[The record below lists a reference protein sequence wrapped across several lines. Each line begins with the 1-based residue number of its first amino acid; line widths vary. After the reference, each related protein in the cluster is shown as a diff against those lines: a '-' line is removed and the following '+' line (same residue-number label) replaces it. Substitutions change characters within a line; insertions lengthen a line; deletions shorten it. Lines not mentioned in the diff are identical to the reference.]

1 MVLLREKLQDGRH
14 VLILLNGGKW
24 KPPVR
29 NINSKGCR
37 TIWLSKMA
45 ASVKKPP
52 VWQISYLG
60 NQGEKGARIV
70 TMTDLFASSPELI
83 VREQQIMS
91 LFFLHECVYCCKTT
105 RHWLGIR
112 TLHSASELHFHLV
125 FSWIV
130 TIDREDIKKM
140 DHDHTLHLNIPS
152 LVQNRL
158 NYFLFFDDNTYQK
171 LMAYHFSQAFRLK
184 CSRLWWGFVVASWI
198 PLNFLSCL
206 LPKLHW

>member
-1 MVLLREKLQDGRH
+1 MTNQLSWQPRRERSTNCHNDWPFCIVSRVNCQR
-14 VLILLNGGKW
+14 
-24 KPPVR
+24 
-29 NINSKGCR
+29 
-37 TIWLSKMA
+37 A
-45 ASVKKPP
+45 ANNEP
-52 VWQISYLG
+52 
-60 NQGEKGARIV
+60 
-70 TMTDLFASSPELI
+70 
-83 VREQQIMS
+83 
-91 LFFLHECVYCCKTT
+91 FFLQECVYCCKTT